1 MENEISV
8 VYNLPKDWDKQKT
21 LSFEQLSQVIDVIHD
36 SAYSASVKA
45 INRFATVRNYLIGF
59 YVVEY
64 EQGGQDRAKYGDK
77 LIAEL
82 SKQMTLDFEKG
93 FDERNLRKIRQ
104 FYLTF
109 PIWDSVRPEL
119 TWTHYRT
126 CESYQ

>member
-21 LSFEQLSQVIDVIHD
+21 LSFEQLSQLIDVIHD

-77 LIAEL
+77 LIKRL
-82 SKQMTLDFEKG
+82 VEKI
-93 FDERNLRKIRQ
+93 NKITVCLLNDQ
-104 FYLTF
+104 
-109 PIWDSVRPEL
+109 
-119 TWTHYRT
+119 
-126 CESYQ
+126 